1 MSDPHDMLRATKGEA
16 MLVYVVT
23 HNDDGFIR
31 GVFSSEESAQRE
43 IDSIYHGYIYYH
55 IQAHEVK

>member
-1 MSDPHDMLRATKGEA
+1 MQ
-16 MLVYVVT
+16 VYIVS

>member
-1 MSDPHDMLRATKGEA
+1 MFYVAKGEA

-23 HNDDGFIR
+23 HNEDGFIR
-31 GVFSSEESAQRE
+31 GVFSSEESAQKNIDE
-43 IDSIYHGYIYYH
+43 IYNGYVYYH